1 MRGKKIKEFQENN
14 KTIFIN
20 FKYEIK
26 PTEAIKKYI

>member
-1 MRGKKIKEFQENN
+1 MRGKKIKELKENN

-20 FKYEIK
+20 YKSEIK